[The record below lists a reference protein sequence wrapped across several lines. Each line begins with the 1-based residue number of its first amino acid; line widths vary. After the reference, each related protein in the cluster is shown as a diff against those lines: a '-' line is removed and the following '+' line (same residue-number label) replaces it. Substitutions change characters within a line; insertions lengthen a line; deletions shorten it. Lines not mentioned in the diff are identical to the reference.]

1 MKKTPNTCIFLTLL
15 IISNLNALANEEGNT
30 NKKNAQPKQ
39 ISNFF
44 SPERGFTYSTGIGIG
59 VGFFLN
65 SNIKHLIFR
74 PYYTFSNN
82 TFDFLI
88 VAMIL
93 TRESLNIPKKM
104 QYFKSYI
111 GGGINWHI
119 ANLIKKTKYF
129 SATIG
134 IGGRFYLSTNFI
146 EDIRFYEKLPYVI
159 EPYMFIEISSKKA
172 IPLMGLDFKIDF
184 LFLDTFNISFNF
196 TIRYNFKDKNE
207 MET

>member
-1 MKKTPNTCIFLTLL
+1 MKKNPNIYISLTLL
-15 IISNLNALANEEGNT
+15 IISTLNALANEEVNT
-30 NKKNAQPKQ
+30 NEKNNQSKQ
-39 ISNFF
+39 SSNFF
-44 SPERGFTYSTGIGIG
+44 NPERGFTYSTGIGIG
-59 VGFFLN
+59 IGFFLN
-65 SNIKHLIFR
+65 SNTKHLIFR
-74 PYYTFSNN
+74 PYYTFSIN

-93 TRESLNIPKKM
+93 TRETLNIPKEM

-129 SATIG
+129 SSTIG

-146 EDIRFYEKLPYVI
+146 GDIQFYEKLPYVL
-159 EPYMFIEISSKKA
+159 EPYMFIEISTKKA
-172 IPLMGLDFKIDF
+172 IPLMGLDFKVDF

-196 TIRYNFKDKNE
+196 TIRYNLKDEKE

>member
-1 MKKTPNTCIFLTLL
+1 MKKNPNIYISLTLL
-15 IISNLNALANEEGNT
+15 IISTLNALANEEDNA
-30 NKKNAQPKQ
+30 NEKNNQSKQ
-39 ISNFF
+39 NSIFF

-59 VGFFLN
+59 IGFFLN

-82 TFDFLI
+82 NFDFLI

-93 TRESLNIPKKM
+93 TKESLNIPKKM
-104 QYFKSYI
+104 EYFKSYI

-129 SATIG
+129 SSTIG
-134 IGGRFYLSTNFI
+134 IGGRFYLSTNLI
-146 EDIRFYEKLPYVI
+146 GDIRFYEQLPYVL
-159 EPYMFIEISSKKA
+159 EPYMFIEISTKNA

-184 LFLDTFNISFNF
+184 LFLDTFNISFNL
-196 TIRYNFKDKNE
+196 TIRYNLKDEKE
-207 MET
+207 IET

>member
-1 MKKTPNTCIFLTLL
+1 MKKPPNIYILL
-15 IISNLNALANEEGNT
+15 ILLTTSNLNALANEEDST
-30 NKKNAQPKQ
+30 NETNNQSKQ
-39 ISNFF
+39 NFNFF

-59 VGFFLN
+59 IGFFLN
-65 SNIKHLIFR
+65 SNIKHIIFR
-74 PYYTFSNN
+74 PYYIFSSN

-93 TRESLNIPKKM
+93 TKESLSIPKKM
-104 QYFKSYI
+104 QYFNSYI

-129 SATIG
+129 SSTIG

-146 EDIRFYEKLPYVI
+146 GDIQFYEKLPYVL
-159 EPYMFIEISSKKA
+159 EPYMFIEISTKKA

-196 TIRYNFKDKNE
+196 TIRYNFKEENGI
-207 MET
+207 ET

>member
-1 MKKTPNTCIFLTLL
+1 MKKNPNIYISLTLL
-15 IISNLNALANEEGNT
+15 IISTLNAFANEDNT
-30 NKKNAQPKQ
+30 NENNQSKQ
-39 ISNFF
+39 SYNFF
-44 SPERGFTYSTGIGIG
+44 SPERGFAYSTGIGIG
-59 VGFFLN
+59 IGFFLN

-82 TFDFLI
+82 NFDFLI

-93 TRESLNIPKKM
+93 TTESLNIPKKM

-129 SATIG
+129 SSTIG

-146 EDIRFYEKLPYVI
+146 GDIQFYEKLPYVL
-159 EPYMFIEISSKKA
+159 EPYMFIEISTKKA

-196 TIRYNFKDKNE
+196 TIRYNFEDEKE
-207 MET
+207 IET

>member
-1 MKKTPNTCIFLTLL
+1 MKKNPNIYIFLTLL
-15 IISNLNALANEEGNT
+15 IISTLNAFANEDNT
-30 NKKNAQPKQ
+30 NENNQSKQ
-39 ISNFF
+39 SYNFF
-44 SPERGFTYSTGIGIG
+44 SPERGFKYSTGIGVGI
-59 VGFFLN
+59 GFFLN

-82 TFDFLI
+82 NFDFLI
-88 VAMIL
+88 VVMIL
-93 TRESLNIPKKM
+93 TTKSLNIPSKM

-129 SATIG
+129 SSTIG
-134 IGGRFYLSTNFI
+134 VGGRFYLSTNFI
-146 EDIRFYEKLPYVI
+146 GDIKFYEKLPYVL
-159 EPYMFIEISSKKA
+159 EPYMFIEISTKKA

-196 TIRYNFKDKNE
+196 TIRYNFEDEKE
-207 MET
+207 IEI

>member
-1 MKKTPNTCIFLTLL
+1 MKKNPNIYISLTLL
-15 IISNLNALANEEGNT
+15 IISTLNVIANEESNT
-30 NKKNAQPKQ
+30 NEKNNKSEQS
-39 ISNFF
+39 SNFF

-59 VGFFLN
+59 IGFFLN

-74 PYYTFSNN
+74 PYYIFSNN

-93 TRESLNIPKKM
+93 TKENLNILQKM

-129 SATIG
+129 SSTIG
-134 IGGRFYLSTNFI
+134 IGSRFYLSTNFI
-146 EDIRFYEKLPYVI
+146 GDLQFYEKLPYVI
-159 EPYMFIEISSKKA
+159 EPYMFIEISTKNA

-196 TIRYNFKDKNE
+196 AIRYNFKDEKE
-207 MET
+207 IKT

>member
-1 MKKTPNTCIFLTLL
+1 MKKNPNICISLTLL
-15 IISNLNALANEEGNT
+15 IISTLNALANEDDNINE
-30 NKKNAQPKQ
+30 KNNESQQSPG
-39 ISNFF
+39 FF
-44 SPERGFTYSTGIGIG
+44 SPERGFAYSTGIGTGI
-59 VGFFLN
+59 GFFLN

-82 TFDFLI
+82 NFDFLI

-93 TRESLNIPKKM
+93 IKESLNTPKKM

-129 SATIG
+129 SSTIG

-146 EDIRFYEKLPYVI
+146 GDIKFYEKLPYVL
-159 EPYMFIEISSKKA
+159 EPYMFIEISTKRA

-196 TIRYNFKDKNE
+196 TIRYNFKDEKE
-207 MET
+207 IEI